1 MLLGNNLTYSS
12 FCHSLWCIL
21 GNLNCATPPQSPPDK
36 LRPTCN
42 APNQFSETYI
52 CVILE
57 VVVVLTLYFN
67 PKINKTLHSQ
77 AVSHQVINGGRCLDG
92 EKCLCEK
99 AAELVISEEGKDI
112 SVVERVILE
121 FDIHR
126 GAKSRVWT
134 HVDFK
139 QITNQ

>member
-1 MLLGNNLTYSS
+1 MLLGKTSPTQVS
-12 FCHSLWCIL
+12 ATRCGVFWVIFC
-21 GNLNCATPPQSPPDK
+21 LNCATPPLSPDK

-42 APNQFSETYI
+42 APDQFSETSI

-139 QITNQ
+139 Q

>member
-1 MLLGNNLTYSS
+1 M
-12 FCHSLWCIL
+12 
-21 GNLNCATPPQSPPDK
+21 
-36 LRPTCN
+36 
-42 APNQFSETYI
+42 
-52 CVILE
+52 
-57 VVVVLTLYFN
+57 LTLHLN
-67 PKINKTLHSQ
+67 SKINKTLHSQ

-121 FDIHR
+121 FDMHR

-134 HVDFK
+134 KIGKKYKYQGRVPFIDKLRKPLKIQLVSKNFNEVELQFNFECK
-139 QITNQ
+139 EVEPCL